1 MGKGGRCAWG
11 GARARGRGATPVHP
25 HSPTHPYPPTPHTQS
40 PDVEDW
46 SGVGA
51 VLCGHKEMAQAVTEF
66 LTARGVPK
74 ERILLNF

>member
-1 MGKGGRCAWG
+1 MGRVHGGG
-11 GARARGRGATPVHP
+11 GPPLFTRTPP
-25 HSPTHPYPPTPHTQS
+25 PTHPYPPTPHTQS